1 MSLSRA
7 KNILT
12 QRKAKKEHMD
22 KKRQLTE
29 QQQKFLDVLFKE
41 AKGDPLVARKMAGY
55 ADGVSTPSVLKSL
68 KEEVLDL
75 TQMYL
80 AMNAPK
86 AAFAIIG
93 GIDDPTEL
101 GIKEKLNAAKDLLDR
116 VGVVKT
122 EKVQIE
128 AGPGLMILPPK
139 KVDEN

>member
-1 MSLSRA
+1 MM
-7 KNILT
+7 
-12 QRKAKKEHMD
+12 KE
-22 KKRQLTE
+22 KRQLTE
-29 QQQKFLDVLFKE
+29 QQQRFLDVLFKE
-41 AKGDPLVARKMAGY
+41 AGGDPLRAKRLAGY
-55 ADGVSTPSVLKSL
+55 ADAVSTPTVLRSL

-75 TQMYL
+75 TQLYL
-80 AMNAPK
+80 ALNAPK
-86 AAFAIIG
+86 AAFAIIS

-122 EKVQIE
+122 EKVQVE

>member
-1 MSLSRA
+1 M
-7 KNILT
+7 
-12 QRKAKKEHMD
+12 KE
-22 KKRQLTE
+22 KRQLNE
-29 QQQKFLDVLFKE
+29 QQQKFLDVLFNE
-41 AKGDPLVARKMAGY
+41 AKGSPHAARKLAGY
-55 ADGVSTPSVLKSL
+55 AEGVTTVRVLQSL

-75 TQMYL
+75 TQLYL
-80 AMNAPK
+80 ALNAPK

-128 AGPGLMILPPK
+128 TGPGLMILPAK
-139 KVDEN
+139 KVDED